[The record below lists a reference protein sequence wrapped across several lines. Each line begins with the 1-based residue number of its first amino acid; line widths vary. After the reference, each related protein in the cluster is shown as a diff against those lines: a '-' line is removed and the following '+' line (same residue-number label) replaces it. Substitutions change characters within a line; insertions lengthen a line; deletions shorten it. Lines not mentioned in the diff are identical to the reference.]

1 MFKHLALLSYKIL
14 GLYFPVNKIRKTIWA
29 DAAGNIKTE
38 IQVYFISSLVVHD
51 ASISKKDTYIKLH
64 KHQSEEKDDDIVF
77 SLLVFGHIENIAWFM
92 TQPENDIWLVIPH
105 YLQVH

>member
-14 GLYFPVNKIRKTIWA
+14 GLYVPVNKIRKTIWA

-51 ASISKKDTYIKLH
+51 ASILKKDT
-64 KHQSEEKDDDIVF
+64 
-77 SLLVFGHIENIAWFM
+77 
-92 TQPENDIWLVIPH
+92 
-105 YLQVH
+105 